1 MIIGSASGGVS
12 GAIILYEAAL
22 GLGIASGPL
31 LGGFLG
37 GISWRGPFFGTAALM
52 AIAFVAIMVLL
63 EELPK
68 PARRVGLTEPLRA
81 LSHRGLLITGLVA
94 LFYNFGFFTLL
105 AYTPFPLEMGAH
117 ALGLVFFGWGLLL
130 AVSSV
135 FAAPPLKRR
144 FGVVTDARRDVRR
157 AGADPRGD
165 GLRRRA
171 RPRCWRSRW
180 CSPARSSAWSTPS

>member
-1 MIIGSASGGVS
+1 
-12 GAIILYEAAL
+12 
-22 GLGIASGPL
+22 
-31 LGGFLG
+31 
-37 GISWRGPFFGTAALM
+37 M

-68 PARRVGLTEPLRA
+68 PPRKVGITEPLRA

-130 AVSSV
+130 AISSV
-135 FAAPPLKRR
+135 FAAPAAQAPLRSR
-144 FGVVTDARRDVRR
+144 DDARRDVRR
-157 AGADPRGD
+157 AGADP
-165 GLRRRA
+165 A
-171 RPRCWRSRW
+171 R
-180 CSPARSSAWSTPS
+180 